1 MITIFL
7 LDECVYI
14 PNVRLLF
21 LLPMVKLNGLVYLQ
35 RISDP
40 RFSGQSGHN
49 LRMFRGLC
57 GAEAFK
63 NVVVLTTFW
72 DQVSMSEGIRRETQL
87 KSIFFQD
94 LVTGEACF
102 MRHDHKVES
111 TLPVLKHI
119 STLAPTITQIQ
130 RDIREKGNSLED
142 TTAGSVLRGK
152 AEIIIAKYREEVAD
166 LKVQLGMIT
175 NSGEEMKR
183 ELREERAELQEKLAR
198 WDQERSELKKGL
210 AEAKKSR
217 EQMETKTSELQ
228 AQLVGVKTLQET
240 KRMAHNL
247 RGPEINVMDSPPP
260 YDGRSGKSY
269 SLSVFPRSI
278 RNL

>member
-1 MITIFL
+1 
-7 LDECVYI
+7 
-14 PNVRLLF
+14 
-21 LLPMVKLNGLVYLQ
+21 
-35 RISDP
+35 
-40 RFSGQSGHN
+40 
-49 LRMFRGLC
+49 MFRGLC

-87 KSIFFQD
+87 KSNFFQD

-247 RGPEINVMDSPPP
+247 RGPEIHVMDSPPP

-269 SLSVFPRSI
+269 SLSVFPSSI
-278 RNL
+278 RNP